1 MDIVKIM
8 LLGSGYDVTRGI
20 VTKKNYKKIKNSS
33 TLDNVWIKKLG
44 KKIEKNFTGFKTEF
58 NDYGISKGDLIIEV
72 NGEEFVNIPISVL
85 EDYTFNNTEL
95 MELEGYQ
102 YPSTDGVVV
111 TSVQELYGVFMDVI
125 FVTSEKFDVTKF
137 KFIKKEIQDEKEET
151 LFNLISEVY
160 YDEELIKFEGDNTDL
175 RMSNV
180 NFDIGKKEKV
190 SKNEKDDNRQL

>member
-1 MDIVKIM
+1 
-8 LLGSGYDVTRGI
+8 
-20 VTKKNYKKIKNSS
+20 
-33 TLDNVWIKKLG
+33 
-44 KKIEKNFTGFKTEF
+44 
-58 NDYGISKGDLIIEV
+58 
-72 NGEEFVNIPISVL
+72 
-85 EDYTFNNTEL
+85 